1 MRKTSK
7 TKAAL
12 EQAAEEQAALQEIER
27 IRRNGFNPG
36 DEVVAKMIQEHGPV
50 SVLRAMRLAA
60 WADRKIFGE
69 VH

>member
-7 TKAAL
+7 TQTALERAAEEHAAL
-12 EQAAEEQAALQEIER
+12 EEIAK

-36 DEVVAKMIQEHGPV
+36 DESVNEAIRKLGPV
-50 SVLRAMRLAA
+50 RAAVVMRLAA
-60 WADRKIFGE
+60 LADRKIFGE